1 MNITNNR
8 PWRNK
13 IFPESLG
20 KIRNEKGALEAWL
33 LLFSHLPLSVCYC
46 FSHPSSNS
54 SRKKGEKERRKIY
67 LILPTALNP
76 WQQNSVFMRFF
87 FWVTERIGEGPR
99 FPPYIRLFHVIPD
112 SEEAKTGFSVSYS
125 KGRDFQSPI
134 QRAVLEFKEKKIRQ
148 QSARSFRC
156 ISIGLVGKSSL
167 PCCHSWVHRMRAT
180 LRWASGMNDWSPDP
194 LSNGCSQYAASHPG
208 PHYDNLNW

>member
-1 MNITNNR
+1 MRTDQRWLKTKKHLLCICAYHLLWNQLISNFLSIQNWKNKEINQGKDNPNYFLFFIFVTWIRNANNERSYLEPTNNQLVEGREDNKYIMNITNNR

-67 LILPTALNP
+67 LILPTGFEPMTAK
-76 WQQNSVFMRFF
+76 FRF
-87 FWVTERIGEGPR
+87 
-99 FPPYIRLFHVIPD
+99 
-112 SEEAKTGFSVSYS
+112 
-125 KGRDFQSPI
+125 
-134 QRAVLEFKEKKIRQ
+134 
-148 QSARSFRC
+148 
-156 ISIGLVGKSSL
+156 
-167 PCCHSWVHRMRAT
+167 RMRE
-180 LRWASGMNDWSPDP
+180 
-194 LSNGCSQYAASHPG
+194 
-208 PHYDNLNW
+208 

>member
-1 MNITNNR
+1 MKKHLLCICAYHLLWNQLISNFLSIQNWKNKEINQGKDNPNYFLFFIFVTWIRNANNERSYLKPTNNQLERREDNKYIMNITNNR

-20 KIRNEKGALEAWL
+20 RIRNEKGALEAWL

-76 WQQNSVFMRFF
+76 WQQNSVFV
-87 FWVTERIGEGPR
+87 WE
-99 FPPYIRLFHVIPD
+99 
-112 SEEAKTGFSVSYS
+112 
-125 KGRDFQSPI
+125 
-134 QRAVLEFKEKKIRQ
+134 
-148 QSARSFRC
+148 
-156 ISIGLVGKSSL
+156 
-167 PCCHSWVHRMRAT
+167 
-180 LRWASGMNDWSPDP
+180 
-194 LSNGCSQYAASHPG
+194 
-208 PHYDNLNW
+208 